1 MRRNLARSHANNER
15 GIIRSFLA
23 SDRDVPVMN
32 DELELAARVHYSFLP
47 ENYEDDWLNV
57 AT

>member
-1 MRRNLARSHANNER
+1 
-15 GIIRSFLA
+15 
-23 SDRDVPVMN
+23 MN